1 MTVFLT
7 HAGADREAADQLA
20 KVFERR
26 GLFVEDEDGGHGFR
40 PLMARDV
47 VVLVWSNAALM
58 SPHRLLMERR
68 ALEAWAEGRLVLV
81 QLDHGILPVGLRDLP
96 AIDATFEARR
106 SFTWEDVVQ
115 AVQAALKAAA
125 EQSAHQPTA
134 PPTVAPPQAPA
145 PQRKMAPA
153 PAAPAGAKAAGSLAW
168 LFIII
173 ATLAAGLFAALHFK
187 LIPDLGIRPLHPD
200 ALPAPV
206 FWIGVAAALL
216 ALLFSLSAIAR
227 RTAHRPAAKAA
238 PPPAAAEAAAPA
250 PMGVAPAPVFISYA
264 HADAATVAPLADAVV
279 EGGRAVWID
288 KQGIAAGET
297 WAGEIVRGIKAAAG
311 VVVMCSAAAYQSD
324 HVKRE
329 LYLADRYKKRLLP
342 VRLDAAP
349 APEDFEYF
357 FAGVQ
362 YLDAVGL
369 SMEERS
375 HALVRLAASL

>member
-7 HAGADREAADQLA
+7 HAGADREAADNLA

-47 VVLVWSNAALM
+47 VVLLWSNAALM

-81 QLDHGILPVGLRDLP
+81 RLDHGFPPVGLRDLP
-96 AIDATFEARR
+96 AIDATFEAQRA
-106 SFTWEDVVQ
+106 FTWEEVVR
-115 AVQAALKAAA
+115 AVQAALSAPPDDLAGAPPPMSMPAPSRRPDPPPVAAA
-125 EQSAHQPTA
+125 AG
-134 PPTVAPPQAPA
+134 
-145 PQRKMAPA
+145 KG
-153 PAAPAGAKAAGSLAW
+153 AGAAGGLAW

-173 ATLAAGLFAALHFK
+173 AALAAGLFVALHFK
-187 LIPDLGIRPLHPD
+187 LVPDLGVKPLHPD
-200 ALPAPV
+200 ALPGPV

-216 ALLFSLSAIAR
+216 ALLFSLNAMARKTPPASAKR
-227 RTAHRPAAKAA
+227 AASPQAQAEA
-238 PPPAAAEAAAPA
+238 PVAAAEPA
-250 PMGVAPAPVFISYA
+250 PIFISYA
-264 HADAATVAPLADAVV
+264 HADTEAVAPLAAAVADEV
-279 EGGRAVWID
+279 RPVWID
-288 KQGIAAGET
+288 KQGIAASET
-297 WAGEIVRGIKAAAG
+297 WAGEIVRGIKTAAG

-329 LYLADRYKKRLLP
+329 IYLADRYKKRLLP
-342 VRLDAAP
+342 VLLDAAP

-362 YLDAVGL
+362 YLDAAGL
-369 SMEERS
+369 NAQARA
-375 HALVRLAASL
+375 HAVVRLAASL